1 MANRLPLTD
10 KDGEI
15 RELTADDFKQA
26 VPFSA
31 LPEALQAGL
40 SQLKEARGPQQAPLK
55 TRITVRLSLDVVN
68 RFRAT
73 GRHWQ
78 THMDEALKEW
88 IKEHPPAS

>member
-1 MANRLPLTD
+1 LTD

-15 RELTADDFKQA
+15 RELTVDDFKQA

-40 SQLKEARGPQQAPLK
+40 TQLKKARGPQQAALK
-55 TRITVRLSLDVVN
+55 TRITIRLSQDVVN

-78 THMDEALKEW
+78 TRMDEALKEW
-88 IKEHPPAS
+88 MKAHPPAS